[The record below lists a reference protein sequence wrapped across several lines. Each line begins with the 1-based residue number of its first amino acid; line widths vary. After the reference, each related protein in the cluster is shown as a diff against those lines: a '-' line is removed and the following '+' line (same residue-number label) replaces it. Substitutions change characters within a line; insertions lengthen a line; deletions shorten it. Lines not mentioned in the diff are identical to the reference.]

1 MASPEDIE
9 RISVTLQA
17 RNLAFLDRFAAKN
30 GYSRSLALR
39 IILNSA
45 ENATSSGRAATNNF
59 VPPLAEQL
67 TLICSTTGTK

>member
-45 ENATSSGRAATNNF
+45 ENATSSGRAAANNF

-67 TLICSTTGTK
+67 ARICSATGTK

>member
-17 RNLAFLDRFAAKN
+17 RNVAFLDQFAAAH
-30 GYSRSLALR
+30 GYTRSLALR

-45 ENATSSGRAATNNF
+45 ETDKNKF
-59 VPPLAEQL
+59 VPPLAQQL
-67 TLICSTTGTK
+67 GRDSSNEGSK

>member
-45 ENATSSGRAATNNF
+45 ETATNNF

-67 TLICSTTGTK
+67 TRICSTPSTK